1 VKRFLR
7 LEFDMFDPRYPENEP
22 GARHR
27 APNRPPAR
35 LNTKSVMW
43 SMAAG
48 MFAAIVILVLTYV
61 LRANGIA

>member
-1 VKRFLR
+1 
-7 LEFDMFDPRYPENEP
+7 MFDARYTENQA

-27 APNRPPAR
+27 TPNRPPPR
-35 LNTKSVMW
+35 LDTKSVMW

-48 MFAAIVILVLTYV
+48 MFAAIVILALAYA